1 MWINT
6 IGLES
11 RTLAAPTAS
20 VLGMPRLMNCSRT
33 ENLSKSDLVLLDSV
47 LEWYNEDSAR
57 VEAFLSIVKRKN
69 GMSLRVIDWL
79 VTNYSKT
86 NTVLLATDQVV
97 PRDLSRDYQKNL
109 SAYNKRNMDPFARK
123 HKILITA
130 LGKESRSSTVGQL
143 NFFRWFLK
151 NDIHKYLQ
159 LNKSVIEDHMKAA
172 ESRAKKGS
180 HCRTSKVRYTT
191 KSYSGKF
198 MVTF

>member
-1 MWINT
+1 MQ
-6 IGLES
+6 
-11 RTLAAPTAS
+11 
-20 VLGMPRLMNCSRT
+20 CSKT
-33 ENLSKSDLVLLDSV
+33 EDLSKSDQVLLDSV
-47 LEWYNEDSAR
+47 LEWYNDDSTR

-86 NTVLLATDQVV
+86 HTVLLETDQV

-123 HKILITA
+123 HKITVTVM
-130 LGKESRSSTVGQL
+130 GKESRSSTVGQL

-151 NDIHKYLQ
+151 NNVHKYLQ
-159 LNKSVIEDHMKAA
+159 ENKSEVEDHMKAA
-172 ESRAKKGS
+172 ESATTSRQHS
-180 HCRTSKVRYTT
+180 RTKRIKFCT

-198 MVTF
+198 TVIF